1 MTIAYSGYK
10 AFKITVADGIARV
23 TVDSPPLNLMDAPM
37 IGEIIRLIEQLR
49 GDAAV
54 RVVVFDSAD
63 RDFFMNHADMNLFV
77 GIERSSVPPKSS
89 QLNPLQIMFENL
101 RTLPK
106 ATIAILEGRAMGGG
120 TEFLLA
126 CDMIFAARGK
136 AVLSLFEVALGGLPG
151 ATGTQRLPRVL
162 GRARALEVIL
172 GCDDFNADLAE
183 RYGYV
188 NRALEPDQLRPFV
201 DRLAHRIA
209 SFPPRAV
216 AVAKAAV
223 DASP

>member
-1 MTIAYSGYK
+1 
-10 AFKITVADGIARV
+10 
-23 TVDSPPLNLMDAPM
+23 
-37 IGEIIRLIEQLR
+37 
-49 GDAAV
+49 
-54 RVVVFDSAD
+54 
-63 RDFFMNHADMNLFV
+63 
-77 GIERSSVPPKSS
+77 
-89 QLNPLQIMFENL
+89 MFENL

-126 CDMIFAARGK
+126 CDMIFAAQGK
-136 AVLSLFEVALGGLPG
+136 AVLSLFEVALGGIPG

-172 GCDDFNADLAE
+172 GCEDFDADLAE
-183 RYGYV
+183 RYGYI
-188 NRALEPDQLRPFV
+188 NRAIEQAQLRPFV
-201 DRLAHRIA
+201 ERLARRIA

-223 DASP
+223 DVAELPLHDGLREEMHSVDQILVGGEQQELMRALLAMGAQTESFERQGFSDLLEKLRVE